1 MRVRLFEDSAR
12 SVGRGLAALL
22 VAGLL
27 WLALAAG
34 AAAQDVARAGNG
46 GVAVATANGGAVVV
60 GNVNSG
66 LNTGNVIVVGNTG
79 G

>member
-1 MRVRLFEDSAR
+1 MRVRLFEDSVR
-12 SVGRGLAALL
+12 MTGRGLVALA

-34 AAAQDVARAGNG
+34 TAAQDVARAGNG

-66 LNTGNVIVVGNTG
+66 LNSGNVIVVGNTG
-79 G
+79 